1 MPRRSCPV
9 RPRPSSCPLAG
20 ERQRSGGVL
29 RRRETAGA
37 EQEERESGRER
48 PHLSAAWPSRPRPGG
63 RSRPRV
69 GVVGRC
75 TSNDGGVGSLL
86 PGLQD
91 RKELRSA
98 DEHEGEVRLLVE
110 DMDGDFALD
119 FAAVMDGGSG

>member
-1 MPRRSCPV
+1 M
-9 RPRPSSCPLAG
+9 
-20 ERQRSGGVL
+20 
-29 RRRETAGA
+29 
-37 EQEERESGRER
+37 
-48 PHLSAAWPSRPRPGG
+48 
-63 RSRPRV
+63 
-69 GVVGRC
+69 
-75 TSNDGGVGSLL
+75 L